1 MMDADAGGWTVSEPY
16 RNAAA
21 FPPDMT
27 EATAA
32 RIADIAA
39 EAITGID
46 PHTGL
51 ASDFLNQFN
60 EVLMLL
66 EVTGSDPALDRDL
79 HHWRP
84 RGYIEHF
91 EASHLR
97 DSALVIEAYA
107 LCPASVRRRFDR
119 LSGDLSAFILQGLAE
134 LHPLGGEAMHHA
146 SGMLA
151 ARIRRRVESLS
162 AIIHPA
168 ERRLDNDTISALF
181 EHAR

>member
-1 MMDADAGGWTVSEPY
+1 MSEPR

-21 FPPDMT
+21 LPPDMT
-27 EATAA
+27 ADTAS

-66 EVTGSDPALDRDL
+66 EVTGSDSDLGRDL
-79 HHWRP
+79 RGWQP
-84 RGYIEHF
+84 RGYVEHF
-91 EASHLR
+91 ETSHLR

-107 LCPASVRRRFDR
+107 LCPVSVRRRFDR
-119 LSGDLSAFILQGLAE
+119 LSADLSAFILNGLAG
-134 LHPLGGEAMHHA
+134 LRLIDGEAA
-146 SGMLA
+146 QDARRALA
-151 ARIRRRVESLS
+151 ERIRRRVESLS

-168 ERRLDNDTISALF
+168 ERRFDNDTISALF
-181 EHAR
+181 GHVR

>member
-1 MMDADAGGWTVSEPY
+1 MMEADAGGWTVSELY

-21 FPPDMT
+21 VPPDMT
-27 EATAA
+27 DAIAT

-66 EVTGSDPALDRDL
+66 EVADNDPELNRDL
-79 HHWRP
+79 QHWLP
-84 RGYIEHF
+84 CSYIEHF

-107 LCPASVRRRFDR
+107 LCPPSVRRRFDR
-119 LSGDLSAFILQGLAE
+119 LSGDLSAFILNGLAD
-134 LHPLGGEAMHHA
+134 LRALNGHAAREASDA
-146 SGMLA
+146 LA
-151 ARIRRRVESLS
+151 ERIRRRLASLS
-162 AIIHPA
+162 AIIHPG
-168 ERRLDNDTISALF
+168 ERPLDNRTISRLF
-181 EHAR
+181 SHIR

>member
-1 MMDADAGGWTVSEPY
+1 MSEPR

-21 FPPDMT
+21 LPPDMT
-27 EATAA
+27 ADTAS

-66 EVTGSDPALDRDL
+66 EVVGNDPDL
-79 HHWRP
+79 GRHLHGWRP
-84 RGYIEHF
+84 RGYVEHF
-91 EASHLR
+91 ETSHLR

-107 LCPASVRRRFDR
+107 LCPVSVRRRFDR
-119 LSGDLSAFILQGLAE
+119 LSADLSAFILNGLAD
-134 LHPLGGEAMHHA
+134 LRLIDGEAA
-146 SGMLA
+146 QDARRTLA
-151 ARIRRRVESLS
+151 ERIFRRVESLS

-168 ERRLDNDTISALF
+168 ERRFDNDTISALF
-181 EHAR
+181 GHVR

>member
-1 MMDADAGGWTVSEPY
+1 MDADAGGWTVTESY

-27 EATAA
+27 EAVAS
-32 RIADIAA
+32 RIADIAT

-66 EVTGSDPALDRDL
+66 DLADGDPALGRDL
-79 HHWRP
+79 HAWRP
-84 RGYIEHF
+84 RDYVEHF
-91 EASHLR
+91 EASELR
-97 DSALVIEAYA
+97 DWALVIEAYA
-107 LCPASVRRRFDR
+107 LSPASVRRRFDR
-119 LSGDLSAFILQGLAE
+119 LSDELSAYILNGLADLRL
-134 LHPLGGEAMHHA
+134 LHGDAARHA
-146 SGMLA
+146 SAALA
-151 ARIRRRVESLS
+151 ERIRRRVESLS

-168 ERRLDNDTISALF
+168 ERRIDNDTISALF
-181 EHAR
+181 KRAR

>member
-1 MMDADAGGWTVSEPY
+1 MSEPY

-21 FPPDMT
+21 LPPDMT
-27 EATAA
+27 ADTAS

-66 EVTGSDPALDRDL
+66 EVTGSDSDLGRDL
-79 HHWRP
+79 HGWRP
-84 RGYIEHF
+84 RGYVEHF
-91 EASHLR
+91 ETSHLR

-107 LCPASVRRRFDR
+107 LCPVSVRRRFDR
-119 LSGDLSAFILQGLAE
+119 LSADLSAFILNGLAD
-134 LHPLGGEAMHHA
+134 LRLIDGEAA
-146 SGMLA
+146 QDARRALA
-151 ARIRRRVESLS
+151 ERIRRRVESLS

-168 ERRLDNDTISALF
+168 ERRFDNDTISALF
-181 EHAR
+181 GHVR

>member
-16 RNAAA
+16 RNVAAL
-21 FPPDMT
+21 PPDMT
-27 EATAA
+27 EALAS

-60 EVLMLL
+60 EVLMLID
-66 EVTGSDPALDRDL
+66 VAGHDAALRRELDAWFPRD
-79 HHWRP
+79 
-84 RGYIEHF
+84 YVEHF

-107 LCPASVRRRFDR
+107 LSPASVRRRFDR
-119 LSGDLSAFILQGLAE
+119 LSGDLSAFILNGLAD
-134 LHPLGGEAMHHA
+134 LRPLEGEAADHA
-146 SGMLA
+146 RAALA
-151 ARIRRRVESLS
+151 EQVRRRIESLS

-181 EHAR
+181 KRSR

>member
-1 MMDADAGGWTVSEPY
+1 MMDVDAGGWTVSESY

-27 EATAA
+27 EALAA

-66 EVTGSDPALDRDL
+66 EVADSDPALHRDL
-79 HHWRP
+79 HAWCP
-84 RGYIEHF
+84 RDYVEHF
-91 EASHLR
+91 EASQLR
-97 DSALVIEAYA
+97 DSALVIAAYTLA
-107 LCPASVRRRFDR
+107 PASVRRRFDR
-119 LSGDLSAFILQGLAE
+119 LSGDLSAFILNGLAE
-134 LHPLGGEAMHHA
+134 LRPLEGEAARYA
-146 SGMLA
+146 SEALA
-151 ARIRRRVESLS
+151 ERIRRRVESLS

-181 EHAR
+181 KQAR